1 MRSSAPSP
9 CAFIRSCARSSRY
22 LRKRAQSMRSCQSTP
37 TIPKFAIST
46 SDPEERPSNG
56 DGPVQSRQ
64 LAGAYLNPRRRT
76 LFRATRPIAGA
87 FPAIEE
93 SPGVRSDPRRS
104 APLVETLW
112 RRPEPGDALTVYLK
126 GCRSEDRM
134 SRKHIGSSLT
144 SFLDAMGIP
153 EQTELLAIK
162 KTLALQ
168 LREAM
173 KRKSFSQTEL
183 AREIRTSRTV
193 INRMLDPTDTG
204 VTLATLTRASRA
216 LGLRVDIRLT
226 TRRRS
231 AA

>member
-1 MRSSAPSP
+1 M
-9 CAFIRSCARSSRY
+9 
-22 LRKRAQSMRSCQSTP
+22 
-37 TIPKFAIST
+37 
-46 SDPEERPSNG
+46 
-56 DGPVQSRQ
+56 
-64 LAGAYLNPRRRT
+64 
-76 LFRATRPIAGA
+76 
-87 FPAIEE
+87 
-93 SPGVRSDPRRS
+93 
-104 APLVETLW
+104 
-112 RRPEPGDALTVYLK
+112 TVYLK

-144 SFLDAMGIP
+144 SFLDGMGIP

>member
-1 MRSSAPSP
+1 
-9 CAFIRSCARSSRY
+9 
-22 LRKRAQSMRSCQSTP
+22 
-37 TIPKFAIST
+37 
-46 SDPEERPSNG
+46 
-56 DGPVQSRQ
+56 
-64 LAGAYLNPRRRT
+64 
-76 LFRATRPIAGA
+76 
-87 FPAIEE
+87 
-93 SPGVRSDPRRS
+93 
-104 APLVETLW
+104 
-112 RRPEPGDALTVYLK
+112 
-126 GCRSEDRM
+126 M

-173 KRKSFSQTEL
+173 KRSFSQTEL

-193 INRMLDPTDTG
+193 INRILDPTDTG

>member
-1 MRSSAPSP
+1 M
-9 CAFIRSCARSSRY
+9 
-22 LRKRAQSMRSCQSTP
+22 
-37 TIPKFAIST
+37 
-46 SDPEERPSNG
+46 
-56 DGPVQSRQ
+56 
-64 LAGAYLNPRRRT
+64 
-76 LFRATRPIAGA
+76 
-87 FPAIEE
+87 
-93 SPGVRSDPRRS
+93 
-104 APLVETLW
+104 
-112 RRPEPGDALTVYLK
+112 TVYLK

-144 SFLDAMGIP
+144 SFLDRMGIP

-204 VTLATLTRASRA
+204 GVTLATLTRASRA

>member
-1 MRSSAPSP
+1 M
-9 CAFIRSCARSSRY
+9 
-22 LRKRAQSMRSCQSTP
+22 
-37 TIPKFAIST
+37 
-46 SDPEERPSNG
+46 
-56 DGPVQSRQ
+56 
-64 LAGAYLNPRRRT
+64 
-76 LFRATRPIAGA
+76 
-87 FPAIEE
+87 
-93 SPGVRSDPRRS
+93 
-104 APLVETLW
+104 
-112 RRPEPGDALTVYLK
+112 TVYLK

-153 EQTELLAIK
+153 EQTELLATK

>member
-1 MRSSAPSP
+1 
-9 CAFIRSCARSSRY
+9 
-22 LRKRAQSMRSCQSTP
+22 
-37 TIPKFAIST
+37 
-46 SDPEERPSNG
+46 
-56 DGPVQSRQ
+56 
-64 LAGAYLNPRRRT
+64 
-76 LFRATRPIAGA
+76 
-87 FPAIEE
+87 
-93 SPGVRSDPRRS
+93 
-104 APLVETLW
+104 
-112 RRPEPGDALTVYLK
+112 
-126 GCRSEDRM
+126 M

-144 SFLDAMGIP
+144 SFLDGMGIP

-226 TRRRS
+226 TRRR
-231 AA
+231 AAA